1 MNMEGAFV
9 PTASIGED
17 KETAKD
23 NALESANVREIDD

>member
-17 KETAKD
+17 KETAKN
-23 NALESANVREIDD
+23 NALEAANVWEMDD